1 MGVKLLK
8 KGDIELGKI
17 VTFIIVAVVL
27 IVVVAF
33 FLGGATGVTKAIKGV
48 FFGVTAGS
56 DITLATA
63 NCKQYCENAKTL
75 ETKSDKEKSAYCTRY
90 ELIDQDHDGEAD
102 YAGASKEKEYVH
114 WYCPPLTKFVSGD
127 TGTVGRIEYLD
138 IPCDLKD
145 KDEEIKC
152 PIPR

>member
-56 DITLATA
+56 DISLATA

-75 ETKSDKEKSAYCTRY
+75 ETKSQKEKSAYCTRS
-90 ELIDQDHDGEAD
+90 ERIDQDHDGEAD
-102 YAGASKEKEYVH
+102 YTGTSDKKEYIR
-114 WYCPPLTKFVSGD
+114 WYCPPETGFVSGD
-127 TGTVGRIEYLD
+127 TGATGRIEYLN

-145 KDEEIKC
+145 KDEVIKC